1 MALKPEFEFLK
12 LGNKPPHQTNASLEG
27 KWVLITGATSGIGLS
42 ATHRFAK
49 GKANLIL
56 FVRNENKAIELKKEL
71 ETKYRI
77 QVRYYLADFS
87 ILNSV
92 KNALDRILKQ
102 EKQVDVLINNAGVYS
117 TKRLLTKDQ
126 TELVLTVNHL
136 SSLLIT
142 ETLTPLLSQS
152 KGRIIQVNS
161 EGHRFS
167 RFSLKDP
174 HFKKRWYTGL
184 RSYGASKTAQLHTVW
199 ELAPTLFK
207 QGITINAMHPGA
219 VQSEIGLNN
228 GWLYRSFK
236 KLIINRLLKKVE
248 NSAEALYYLA
258 ADPSVKETSGQ
269 YFYLTHPTM
278 PAKHAIANSLSKKV
292 LAWSKEVI
300 KLAL

>member
-92 KNALDRILKQ
+92 KNALDLILKQ

-199 ELAPTLFK
+199 ALAPKLFK

-278 PAKHAIANSLSKKV
+278 PAKHALKSKVSTQILKFSL
-292 LAWSKEVI
+292 
-300 KLAL
+300 KLIDKF

>member
-1 MALKPEFEFLK
+1 MALKPQYEFLK
-12 LGNKPPHQTNASLEG
+12 LGNKPPHQTKVTLEG

-56 FVRNENKAIELKKEL
+56 FVRNEKKVLELKKEL
-71 ETKYRI
+71 ERKYGI

-87 ILNSV
+87 ILKSV
-92 KNALDRILKQ
+92 KEALQSIVTQ
-102 EKQVDVLINNAGVYS
+102 EKQIDVLINNAGVYS
-117 TKRLLTKDQ
+117 TKRVLTKDQ

-167 RFSLKDP
+167 RFSLEDP

-184 RSYGASKTAQLHTVW
+184 RSYGASKSAQLHTVW
-199 ELAPTLFK
+199 ALAPNLFRK
-207 QGITINAMHPGA
+207 GITINAMHPGA

-228 GWLYRSFK
+228 GWLYRMFK
-236 KLIINRLLKKVE
+236 KLIINRMLKSVE
-248 NSAEALYYLA
+248 NSAEALYFLA
-258 ADPSVKETSGQ
+258 AEPSIQHIHGH
-269 YFYLTHPTM
+269 YYYLTHPTM
-278 PAKHAIANSLSKKV
+278 PAKHALKSKISTKILNFSL
-292 LAWSKEVI
+292 
-300 KLAL
+300 KLINKF